1 MKKTLYIILS
11 AAFRLSTAVEV
22 NYKVNNLKQS
32 HRWLGYKFCTIIE

>member
-11 AAFRLSTAVEV
+11 ATFRLSTAVEV
-22 NYKVNNLKQS
+22 NYKVNLKQS